1 MYKSGGS
8 YSRRE
13 IELDVIGYVDD
24 ALADPD
30 TSFSVALLIGSR
42 LHGIRALLVQ
52 GVIARLRERDPAH
65 AGPVRCEGSWEPV
78 GEIQFCVSG
87 ADVPPDPPPP
97 GSVVRILLVA
107 CFDLDALPEWMSG
120 TDAPHTRTLPIGL
133 LSHVEAHE
141 FIEARLEGAVEPHS
155 AHTLAAMAGY
165 TPHALTVIVDECRNS
180 GTLAVVDGTWVVVG
194 DPVQSAVVPYLR
206 AQLVTAGERVTRGLL
221 HLALTE
227 PCPTDG
233 LPPEALEVASM
244 LLGDGEMRRR
254 DDGRI
259 EFTARASG
267 EGLRRLAPAGLR
279 DGLHRRSLESAE
291 PGVHALRWA
300 AATGHPVPPQVLE
313 AAAERALA
321 DGEWQVVAD
330 LAAAV
335 GEPPGPAETAAW
347 CRLLLHGATALR
359 FLARPA
365 EAHALLDRVDAAGA
379 ILSTELSPGPE
390 TTAPGLHADILALRA
405 DVMHFADGEPGAA
418 LDLLDRDAPD
428 PAHRDELTFPHLVHS
443 GAVADALRSP
453 LAHGSPADT
462 RDRVATA
469 RTLLLTAAG
478 RPRDALRVATDAL
491 APGGPAAPGHG
502 RPRWVE
508 DELSAA
514 RTVAALASDGPAA
527 HPLREAHAAR
537 FERPDP
543 HPDLV
548 RIHHT
553 RAERHYSCGDIA
565 RAHRHASLAVVA
577 ARTRDPVGLDRA
589 ATALLAE
596 TSALLGEHA
605 AAIAALDRFARITPR
620 ASAALAGASQS
631 HLAAARL
638 AVGTTAAGDTLRHRA
653 AEFSAAGAHG
663 FAAEL
668 LYAGVRFGRRRAA
681 GTLIELSDH
690 LDGTVHE
697 LRIRHASAL
706 LSRDAV
712 ELVVVVDLLHH
723 AGLHLY
729 AAEAAAT
736 AARLPSAPTSA
747 RRRATHHVATYL
759 AEQPLPGHPLLGR
772 VTAPGAAPLTPRER
786 EITALIDAGL
796 SNAEIADRLTL
807 SLSTVE
813 GHITRI
819 YRKTGGTRR
828 APARR

>member
-1 MYKSGGS
+1 MSGLRSEGVYKSGGS

-13 IELDVIGYVDD
+13 IELDVIRYVDD

-52 GVIARLRERDPAH
+52 GVVARLRERDPTG
-65 AGPVRCEGSWEPV
+65 AGPVRCVGSWHPD
-78 GEIQFCVSG
+78 GEIQFCVSET
-87 ADVPPDPPPP
+87 DVPAGPPPP
-97 GSVVRILLVA
+97 GSAVRILLVA

-133 LSHVEAHE
+133 LTHIEAHE
-141 FIEARLEGAVEPHS
+141 FIEARLGGVVEPHS
-155 AHTLAAMAGY
+155 AHMLAALAGY

-180 GTLAVVDGTWVVVG
+180 GTLALVDGTWVVLG

-206 AQLVTAGERVTRGLL
+206 AQLVTAGEQVTRGIL

-233 LPPEALEVASM
+233 LPPEALEVATM

-267 EGLRRLAPAGLR
+267 EGLRRLAPTELR
-279 DGLHRRSLESAE
+279 ESLHRRSLESTE

-300 AATGHPVPPQVLE
+300 AANGHPVPARVLE

-330 LAAAV
+330 LAAMA
-335 GEPPGPAETAAW
+335 GPPPEPAGPEPAAPEPAESAAW

-365 EAHALLDRVDAAGA
+365 DAHALLDLVDGVDDLPPESRSAA
-379 ILSTELSPGPE
+379 S
-390 TTAPGLHADILALRA
+390 ALRA
-405 DVMHFADGEPGAA
+405 DVLHFGDGHPGAA
-418 LDLLDRDAPD
+418 PEPLHRVAPD
-428 PAHRDELTFPHLVHS
+428 LSPTT
-443 GAVADALRSP
+443 AD
-453 LAHGSPADT
+453 
-462 RDRVATA
+462 DRASAA

-478 RPRDALRVATDAL
+478 HPGHALRVATEAF
-491 APGGPAAPGHG
+491 APDRLMSPGPG
-502 RPRWVE
+502 RPRWIE
-508 DELSAA
+508 DELIAA
-514 RTVAALASDGPAA
+514 RTVAALAADGPAV
-527 HPLREAHAAR
+527 HPLREAHPAR

-553 RAERHYSCGDIA
+553 HAAWHYLCGDIA
-565 RAHRHASLAVVA
+565 RAHRHAHLAIDA
-577 ARTRDPVGLDRA
+577 ARTRDPVGLEGA

-605 AAIAALDRFARITPR
+605 SAIAALDRFPGLSPR
-620 ASAALAGASQS
+620 ASAALAGTSYA
-631 HLAAARL
+631 HLGVARL
-638 AVGTTAAGDTLRHRA
+638 ALGTTAAGDALRHRA
-653 AEFSAAGAHG
+653 AEFSAEGAHG
-663 FAAEL
+663 FAAEM
-668 LYAGVRFGRRRAA
+668 LYAGVRLGRRRAA
-681 GTLIELSDH
+681 STLVELSGR

-706 LSRDAV
+706 LAGDAV
-712 ELVVVVDLLHH
+712 DLVVVVDSLRD
-723 AGLHLY
+723 AGLGLY

-759 AEQPLPGHPLLGR
+759 AEQPLPGHPLLGG
-772 VTAPGAAPLTPRER
+772 VTTPGAAPLTPRER
-786 EITALIDAGL
+786 EVTALMDAGL